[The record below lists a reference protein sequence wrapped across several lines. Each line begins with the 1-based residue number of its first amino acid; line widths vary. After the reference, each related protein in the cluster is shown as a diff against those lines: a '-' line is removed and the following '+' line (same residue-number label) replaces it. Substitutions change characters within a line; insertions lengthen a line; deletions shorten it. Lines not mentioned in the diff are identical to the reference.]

1 MKILVTGGAGFI
13 GSHLTDQLLMS
24 GDEVVVVDN
33 LSTGRRRNLEHLQ
46 GEKSLSFVEGS
57 ILDERLMDELLQQCE
72 FVYHLGAAVG
82 VKYIVDDP
90 LTGILTNVM
99 GTEIVFRLAHKYGV
113 KVLFASTSELY
124 GKRLVVPFGEDD
136 DRLIGPTQVPRWSY
150 SSSKALDEHLA
161 FAYRDKGLAVTIVR
175 YCNAYGPRTDIRG
188 YGSVIARFIG
198 QAMRGEPLTVYGG
211 GWQTRCFTFVDDTV
225 RGTIAAAN
233 SEAAEGQVFN
243 IGSSDEISISELARR
258 VIRLM
263 NSPSEVIFV
272 PFEQVFGPHFE
283 DTVRRVPNVARAR
296 ETFGFA
302 AEMPLDEG
310 LRRTISWFR
319 EHPRWGE

>member
-13 GSHLTDQLLMS
+13 GSNLTDQLLLR
-24 GDEVVVVDN
+24 GDEVVAVDN
-33 LSTGRRRNLEHLQ
+33 LSTGRRANIEHL
-46 GEKSLSFVEGS
+46 ERADSFTFVEGS
-57 ILDERLMDELLQQCE
+57 ILDEPLMNRLIQQSEL
-72 FVYHLGAAVG
+72 VYHLAAAVG

-99 GTEIVFRLAHKYGV
+99 GTEVVFRLAHRYGA

-124 GKRLVVPFGEDD
+124 GKRLVVPFSEDD

-161 FAYRDKGLAVTIVR
+161 FAYRDKGLTVTIVR
-175 YCNAYGPRTDIRG
+175 YCNAFGPRTDIRG

-211 GWQTRCFTFVDDTV
+211 GWQTRCFTFVADTV

-233 SEAAEGQVFN
+233 SEAAEGEVFN
-243 IGSSDEISISELARR
+243 IGSNDEISISELARR
-258 VIRLM
+258 IVRLTD
-263 NSPSEVIFV
+263 SPSEVIFV
-272 PFEQVFGPHFE
+272 PFEKVFGPHFE

-302 AEMPLDEG
+302 AEVPLDDG
-310 LRRTISWFR
+310 LRRTIAWFR
-319 EHPRWGE
+319 EHPHWGE